1 MDYLTALAAT
11 HATLAPRNYL
21 EIGCRHGLSL
31 ALSKAPA
38 IGVDPDFEITASF
51 DAPTQLFEL
60 TSDSFFEAH
69 DPAELFGSPIDFAFI
84 DGLHNAEVALRDF
97 MNIERHAA
105 RTSVIAIDD
114 ILPEDLAY
122 ATRTRN
128 TEIWTG
134 DVYKVIS
141 ILKRYRPDLRIDV
154 FDVEMK
160 GFCLISRLDPA
171 SSALGDKYGEIEA
184 DILAGRYDAASIS
197 ALRADLAPRSVE
209 HLQITLAELAL
220 MRAQGEPVS

>member
-1 MDYLTALAAT
+1 M
-11 HATLAPRNYL
+11 
-21 EIGCRHGLSL
+21 
-31 ALSKAPA
+31 
-38 IGVDPDFEITASF
+38 
-51 DAPTQLFEL
+51 
-60 TSDSFFEAH
+60 
-69 DPAELFGSPIDFAFI
+69 
-84 DGLHNAEVALRDF
+84 RDF

-134 DVYKVIS
+134 DVSRVIS

-160 GFCLISRLDPA
+160 CFCLISRLDPA
-171 SSALGDKYGEIEA
+171 SPPALATSIFPEIEA
-184 DILAGRYDAASIS
+184 DILAGRYDTAEDLGAARRRSPLRSPSNIS
-197 ALRADLAPRSVE
+197 RPRWPSW
-209 HLQITLAELAL
+209 H
-220 MRAQGEPVS
+220 